1 MFTYFF
7 SIWFPYIRT
16 ECTQTMTA
24 LNGTFRSPYYPQ
36 NYNNKAWC
44 KWHIEVP
51 WNYAILITFDDVS
64 LESSCC
70 WCDFV
75 YVRETING
83 ITVLID
89 QVCDMTTPQLNSTGN
104 NVTVIF
110 RSDDTL
116 SGKGFRARYQAIK
129 IRGKPKK
136 TSNI

>member
-1 MFTYFF
+1 
-7 SIWFPYIRT
+7 
-16 ECTQTMTA
+16 MTA

-51 WNYAILITFDDVS
+51 WNYAILIAFDDVS
-64 LESSCC
+64 LQGICG

-75 YVRETING
+75 NVWETLMNG
-83 ITVLID
+83 TTVLIGS
-89 QVCDMTTPQLNSTGN
+89 VYDMTTPQLNSTGN

-129 IRGKPKK
+129 IRGKPQK
-136 TSNI
+136 TLNI

>member
-1 MFTYFF
+1 
-7 SIWFPYIRT
+7 
-16 ECTQTMTA
+16 MTA

-64 LESSCC
+64 LESGCC
-70 WCDFV
+70 RCDFV

-83 ITVLID
+83 TTVHIGS
-89 QVCDMTTPQLNSTGN
+89 VCDMTTPQLNSTGN

-110 RSDDTL
+110 RSDYSL

-129 IRGKPKK
+129 IRGKSKK
-136 TSNI
+136 SLNI

>member
-1 MFTYFF
+1 
-7 SIWFPYIRT
+7 
-16 ECTQTMTA
+16 MTA
-24 LNGTFRSPYYPQ
+24 LNGTFHSPYYPQ
-36 NYNNKAWC
+36 SYSNKAWC

-51 WNYAILITFDDVS
+51 WNYTILITFDDVS
-64 LESSCC
+64 LESGCC

-83 ITVLID
+83 TTVLID

-116 SGKGFRARYQAIK
+116 SGKGFRAKYQAIK

>member
-1 MFTYFF
+1 MHFF
-7 SIWFPYIRT
+7 SQLSLPFIRT

-129 IRGKPKK
+129 IRGK
-136 TSNI
+136 S

>member
-1 MFTYFF
+1 
-7 SIWFPYIRT
+7 
-16 ECTQTMTA
+16 MTA

-51 WNYAILITFDDVS
+51 WNSAILITFDDVS
-64 LESSCC
+64 LESGCC

-75 YVRETING
+75 NVWETLMNG
-83 ITVLID
+83 KTVLIGS
-89 QVCDMTTPQLNSTGN
+89 VCSMTTPQLNSSGN

-110 RSDDTL
+110 QSDASW

-129 IRGKPKK
+129 IKGKSKK
-136 TSNI
+136 ALNI